1 MPTTYGLKIFSS
13 VSAGVYAKMV
23 MEHLRALL
31 TFAATDSDVSN
42 YYIRR
47 ALKIFESMTFNQST
61 NQSISDIVD
70 ERMHS
75 QRLRL
80 CHDQNVN

>member
-1 MPTTYGLKIFSS
+1 MPTTYGLKISS

-47 ALKIFESMTFNQST
+47 ALKIFESMTFNQSI
-61 NQSISDIVD
+61 NQSAILLTNACIHNASVCAMIKT
-70 ERMHS
+70 
-75 QRLRL
+75 
-80 CHDQNVN
+80 